1 MLAQIYPP
9 LRDLRLSGHVIHT
22 GRSSMEVAVQ
32 LVALDERGSE
42 ETLMLGRFFSN
53 ALSFAPQEHGS
64 RSVLHGLPGCSRR
77 VLYGSPTNSCDP

>member
-1 MLAQIYPP
+1 MLAQVYPP

-42 ETLMLGRFFSN
+42 ETLMLGKFFGDT
-53 ALSFAPQEHGS
+53 LSFAPREHGS

-77 VLYGSPTNSCDP
+77 VLQGSPTDPCDP